1 MGSQN
6 LKNNNSNYE
15 GENNENISRIYNDTQ
30 ESNRSQT
37 GVPRSHSALH
47 QNNYANP
54 SNAVSHQQAPSDV
67 SNQRAAN
74 RLPLID
80 QIVGDVSTNPFT
92 DKKSLVNQDGESA
105 FNKIVMNSQQYL
117 NTQSNLAN
125 NVKHS

>member
-1 MGSQN
+1 M
-6 LKNNNSNYE
+6 
-15 GENNENISRIYNDTQ
+15 T
-30 ESNRSQT
+30 
-37 GVPRSHSALH
+37 
-47 QNNYANP
+47 AN
-54 SNAVSHQQAPSDV
+54 H
-67 SNQRAAN
+67 
-74 RLPLID
+74 LPIIN